1 MIRSS
6 IEELIRKA
14 TNAGFQFNVSD
25 AYKSADYL
33 RREYAAV
40 GVTLP
45 AIDPDGKECGFTIC
59 LDKNCDGFYSQY
71 VEV

>member
-14 TNAGFQFNVSD
+14 TNAGFQFNISD
-25 AYKSADYL
+25 ARKAAGYL
-33 RREYAAV
+33 RKEHAAV

-45 AIDPDGKECGFTIC
+45 AIDPDGNECGFTIC
-59 LDKNCDGFYSQY
+59 LDEGGFYSQY
-71 VEV
+71 AEI